1 MVKIALGEADKRR
14 GNLLENILEFNN
26 QAIAI
31 SNAEKQR
38 KKETFESVNALYQGR
53 ELVLNDFQREIF
65 LLKQTQGTGIKIL
78 TPKQMS
84 QVLQIALTQVKT
96 DSTSERLLHEI
107 GQVIS
112 LRESVRFWSFSGPHF
127 LAFGLDAGKC
137 GPE

>member
-1 MVKIALGEADKRR
+1 MQRNREKKR
-14 GNLLENILEFNN
+14 L
-26 QAIAI
+26 
-31 SNAEKQR
+31 
-38 KKETFESVNALYQGR
+38 ESVNALYQGR

-112 LRESVRFWSFSGPHF
+112 LREKCPFSEFFWSAFSRIRTGCRKMRTRITIF
-127 LAFGLDAGKC
+127 LSSVYSLYGAKSTKNIYDNILNSIVV
-137 GPE
+137 

>member
-65 LLKQTQGTGIKIL
+65 LLKQT
-78 TPKQMS
+78 
-84 QVLQIALTQVKT
+84 
-96 DSTSERLLHEI
+96 
-107 GQVIS
+107 
-112 LRESVRFWSFSGPHF
+112 
-127 LAFGLDAGKC
+127 
-137 GPE
+137 